1 MYKVGEARMIGCIIQ
16 ARMGSSR
23 LPGKVMQ
30 KIDNS
35 NTVLDYVIKQLK
47 SAKKIEKILVATT
60 NLIEDNVICD
70 YLNSQNIE
78 SYRGSSEDV
87 LDRYY
92 QCAKKFSIDTIVRI
106 TADNPLI
113 DPNIVDLIVNDYENN
128 ECDYAT
134 NTLHRT
140 FPYGT
145 EVEVFSFEVL
155 EKAWKNAKK
164 PSEREHVTPFIRNT
178 QNGFKLINTEYQK
191 NLSHLRY
198 TVDRIEDLKLVK
210 EIVKNIVTR
219 PILIQ
224 SILDLYKNKPE
235 IFEINKNVKHDGHLS
250 SLKKDEQY
258 LKSQKNSG
266 ISNV

>member
-1 MYKVGEARMIGCIIQ
+1 MIGCIIQ

-30 KIDNS
+30 KIDN
-35 NTVLDYVIKQLK
+35 NYTVIDYVIKQLK
-47 SAKKIEKILVATT
+47 SSKKIEKILVATT
-60 NLIEDNVICD
+60 NLTEDDVICD
-70 YLNSQNIE
+70 NLLFQKIE
-78 SYRGSSEDV
+78 FYRGSSEDV

-92 QCAKKFSIDTIVRI
+92 QCAREFSIDTIVRI

-113 DPNIVDLIVNDYENN
+113 DPNIVDLVVDEYKNQK
-128 ECDYAT
+128 CDFVT
-134 NTLHRT
+134 NTIRRT

-145 EVEVFSFEVL
+145 EVEVFSFEIL

-164 PSEREHVTPFIRNT
+164 PSEREHVTPFIRDP
-178 QNGFKLINTEYQK
+178 QNGFILINIEYQED
-191 NLSHLRY
+191 LSNLRY

-210 EIVKNIVTR
+210 EIVKNISTR

-224 SILDLYKNKPE
+224 DVIELYKKRPE
-235 IFEINKNVKHDGHLS
+235 IFEINKNIKHDGHLS

-258 LKSQKNSG
+258 IKSQKNNG
-266 ISNV
+266 TLNAKN

>member
-1 MYKVGEARMIGCIIQ
+1 MIGCIIQ
-16 ARMGSSR
+16 ARMGSTR
-23 LPGKVMQ
+23 LPGKVIQ
-30 KIDNS
+30 KIDNN
-35 NTVLDYVIKQLK
+35 NTILDYVIKQLK
-47 SAKKIEKILVATT
+47 SAKKIEKIIVATT
-60 NLIEDNVICD
+60 NLAEDDIICD
-70 YLNSQNIE
+70 YLHSQSIE
-78 SYRGSSEDV
+78 FFRGSSEDV

-92 QCAKKFSIDTIVRI
+92 QCARKFSLDVIVRI

-113 DPNIVDLIVNDYENN
+113 DPNVVDLIVDEYENHR
-128 ECDYAT
+128 CDFAT

-164 PSEREHVTPFIRNT
+164 PSEREHVTPFIRDA
-178 QNGFKLINTEYQK
+178 QNGFSLINTEHQED
-191 NLSHLRY
+191 LSHLRY
-198 TVDRIEDLKLVK
+198 TVDRIEDLKLVR
-210 EIVKNIVTR
+210 EIVKNIPRR

-224 SILDLYKNKPE
+224 DIIDLYKNKPE

-258 LKSQKNSG
+258 LKSQKNNG
-266 ISNV
+266 I